1 MLDDLTLMVGS
12 IFDLLTSIF
21 NLYTGTMV
29 LTGVLALWL
38 LRKVVKIFRQL
49 LEGRIGIWLLCLR
62 LLERLLLRF

>member
-12 IFDLLTSIF
+12 IFDLLTCIF

-49 LEGRIGIWLLCLR
+49 Y
-62 LLERLLLRF
+62 